1 MEAGEFKHFR
11 PDVLGKKGP
20 AHPFKKGG
28 GEEGDRVLWIEGNG
42 EEDKKKGKL
51 LQTLY

>member
-1 MEAGEFKHFR
+1 MFLE
-11 PDVLGKKGP
+11 KKGQP
-20 AHPFKKGG
+20 TPLKKGG